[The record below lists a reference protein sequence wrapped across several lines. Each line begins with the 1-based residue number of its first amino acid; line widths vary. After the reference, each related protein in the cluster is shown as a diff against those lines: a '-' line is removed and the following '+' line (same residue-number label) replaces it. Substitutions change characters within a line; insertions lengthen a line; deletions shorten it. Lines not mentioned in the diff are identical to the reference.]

1 MYIYTTIQY
10 DTIRYDTRHRRNCR
24 FTQILSLYQ
33 NTSQPPKGLTRTS
46 VYRVGQ
52 KPHTFVCVCI
62 QHNMVAPGQR
72 LPERTCEKAGN
83 VESSH
88 SGCEAKNVHDK
99 SRHQL

>member
-10 DTIRYDTRHRRNCR
+10 DTIRYDTIRYK
-24 FTQILSLYQ
+24 TQILSLYQ
-33 NTSQPPKGLTRTS
+33 NTTQPPKGLTRTS
-46 VYRVGQ
+46 VYRGGQ
-52 KPHTFVCVCI
+52 KQHTFVGVCI
-62 QHNMVAPGQR
+62 QHNMVAHGQR